1 MACFLVPMG
10 EAIVTTMIQKVI
22 EKKERNVTRA
32 EVTTKT
38 GLTWSRKL
46 SWLNKML
53 WGGTALLGL
62 EHLWHG
68 EVVLSPPFLTVMKNP
83 ANIAPML
90 REVATVGVAMALF
103 VTVIWAILILVVELK
118 NKALNEMEVKPGRG
132 GE

>member
-10 EAIVTTMIQKVI
+10 EAIVTTVVQKVI
-22 EKKERNVTRA
+22 EKKEKNVTRA
-32 EVTTKT
+32 EGTTKT

-68 EVVLSPPFLTVMKNP
+68 EVVLSPPFLTAMKNP

-90 REVATVGVAMALF
+90 REAATVGVAMALF

-118 NKALNEMEVKPGRG
+118 NKALNGMEVKPGRR